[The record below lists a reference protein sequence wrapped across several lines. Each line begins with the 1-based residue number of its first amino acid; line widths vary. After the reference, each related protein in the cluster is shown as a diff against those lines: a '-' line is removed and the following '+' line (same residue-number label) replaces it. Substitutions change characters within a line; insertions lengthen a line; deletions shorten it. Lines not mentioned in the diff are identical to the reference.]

1 MLKFYGYGPC
11 STCRAALKFLR
22 ERGIP
27 FTEIPIREQPPT
39 IEELRAMLAAH
50 GGQLRRLFN
59 TSGQDYRAMGLKDR
73 LPTMDLDE
81 ALRLLASHGNL
92 VRRPFL
98 IGPGIALVGFDA
110 AAWSAALQA

>member
-1 MLKFYGYGPC
+1 
-11 STCRAALKFLR
+11 
-22 ERGIP
+22 
-27 FTEIPIREQPPT
+27 
-39 IEELRAMLAAH
+39 MLAAH

-73 LPTMDLDE
+73 LPTMDVDQ

-110 AAWSAALQA
+110 AAWAAALQA

>member
-11 STCRAALKFLR
+11 STCRAAQKFLR
-22 ERGIP
+22 GRGIP
-27 FTEIPIREQPPT
+27 FTEIPIREQPPSLP
-39 IEELRAMLAAH
+39 ELRAMLAAH

-73 LPTMDLDE
+73 LPAMDVDE
-81 ALRLLASHGNL
+81 ALHLLAGHGNL

-98 IGPGIALVGFDA
+98 IGPGTALVGFDA
-110 AAWSAALQA
+110 AAWTAALKA